1 MKNTPSL
8 LRAIVENVE
17 QVIVGKREAAEML
30 LLALLCEGHVL
41 IEDVPG
47 VGKTSLVSAMARS
60 VDCSFKRIQFT
71 PDILPS
77 DITGFSMYDQRTGE
91 FVYKAGLVMSS
102 FVLADEINRTSPK
115 TQASLLEVMEEH
127 QVTVDGVTYPVGP
140 PFMVMATQNP
150 VEYVGTY
157 PLPEA
162 QMDRFFMR
170 VSLGYPTAA
179 EEEDI
184 LRRFRKDDP
193 MGALIP
199 VASGADI
206 AAVQQLVR
214 LVYVEESLH
223 SYMVE
228 VVRRTR
234 EHPDVALGASPRG
247 SLALFRGA
255 QALALYEG
263 RDFVLPDDVK
273 RMAPAV
279 LPHRLIL
286 RKDALLRHQTDEKI
300 VREILE
306 RTALP
311 IPEVSKSL

>member
-1 MKNTPSL
+1 MNDTPSL
-8 LRAIVENVE
+8 LRAIVANVE
-17 QVIVGKREAAEML
+17 RVIVGKREAAEL
-30 LLALLCEGHVL
+30 LLLTLLCEGHAL

-47 VGKTSLVSAMARS
+47 VGKTSMVSAMARS
-60 VDCSFKRIQFT
+60 VDCSFRRIQFT

-77 DITGFSMYDQRTGE
+77 DITGFSLFDQRTGA
-91 FVYKAGLVMSS
+91 FVYKPGLVMSS

-170 VSLGYPTAA
+170 ISLGYPTAA
-179 EEEDI
+179 EEADI
-184 LRRFRKDDP
+184 LRRFKEDDP
-193 MGALIP
+193 MRTLAP
-199 VASGADI
+199 AASGADI
-206 AAVQQLVR
+206 VEAQRLTR

-223 SYMVE
+223 GYMVE
-228 VVRRTR
+228 LVRRTR
-234 EHPDVALGASPRG
+234 AHPDVSLGASPRG
-247 SLALFRGA
+247 SLALFRAA
-255 QALALYEG
+255 QALAFYEG
-263 RDFVLPDDVK
+263 RAFVLPDDVK

-279 LPHRLIL
+279 LPHRLLLTKEAQLRRQTPERIL
-286 RKDALLRHQTDEKI
+286 QD
-300 VREILE
+300 ILD
-306 RTALP
+306 TAPLP
-311 IPEVSKSL
+311 QPVPEGG